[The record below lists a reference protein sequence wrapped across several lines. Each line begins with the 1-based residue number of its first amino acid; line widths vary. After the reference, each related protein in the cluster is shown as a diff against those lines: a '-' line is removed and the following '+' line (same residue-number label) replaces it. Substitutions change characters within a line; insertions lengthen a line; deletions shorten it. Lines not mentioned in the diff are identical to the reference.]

1 MHFVDVVVG
10 LDAPAQQTGVVD
22 ALGACG
28 HADLSCKLAKVVPA
42 RVARQRSVDAVKQA
56 LHVGLPGLLALVA
69 VRRVQIVAGK
79 VDERPV
85 NAAPHIWSHVVLPN
99 KPILPT
105 G

>member
-1 MHFVDVVVG
+1 
-10 LDAPAQQTGVVD
+10 
-22 ALGACG
+22 
-28 HADLSCKLAKVVPA
+28 
-42 RVARQRSVDAVKQA
+42 
-56 LHVGLPGLLALVA
+56 LALVA